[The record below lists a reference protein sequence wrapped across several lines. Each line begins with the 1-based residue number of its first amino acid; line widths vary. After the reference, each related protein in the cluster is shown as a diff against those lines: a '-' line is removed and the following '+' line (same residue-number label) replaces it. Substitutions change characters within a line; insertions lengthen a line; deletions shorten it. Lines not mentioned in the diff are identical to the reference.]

1 MTKGSSGLA
10 NRVLEQILELSA
22 DAQIERRG
30 TAKDCAAFHN
40 LSGAITAYGKAV
52 GLLVAIQQEQELYD
66 FMLALSLPESVTE
79 KVC

>member
-22 DAQIERRG
+22 DAQIERRR
-30 TAKDCAAFHN
+30 TAKDCPAFHN